1 MRRRSFAPSWSVR
14 VGSSSIAASFV
25 VFVVGAG
32 CAATPPVPPGPLLS
46 GPRIAEQGTLAARLF
61 DEEVRLTYLPLR
73 DTGATPYDR
82 ASTADWGPAFRAA
95 GAWLTSVDA
104 TLDIARANAASGR
117 EVSAREA
124 RVLGALAYRAWSA
137 MKTLLEAADLRAAP
151 VLAKLRVA
159 TPQELEVVRAALRI
173 PSFDL
178 EAYLALGA
186 RQRMFFVRVIELA
199 GIGPFDLS
207 IDDAAIAAARSIGRL
222 VVESPVART
231 PVTTPSSLWHV
242 ATTAGLV
249 GQPPPQTAL
258 RFELACRPEAPAA
271 VIAPRFA
278 TLVVSHEDSEVEL
291 PSAPTFTVAEA
302 RATLAAPDA
311 TPAALAA
318 ANDALVRHAFA
329 VLAQALGG
337 REAVGGGLVVRLPK
351 RLHQAVGDDLRGM
364 TLVDVAELGA
374 CDVVIASDCF
384 GAQTTSHAKL
394 PGSLG
399 YDTRT
404 DACTS
409 QLCGPVLDLLAP
421 HARDRAACDAC
432 VVDEC
437 GDACE
442 ESGVAVARSAAL
454 CARCRPCDEVSCR
467 SSGTD
472 PYGQMACGKGR
483 ISCEVTLSACKAACA
498 AESAATEEIV
508 ECVRSTC
515 AEACAEK

>member
-1 MRRRSFAPSWSVR
+1 MKFRAIP
-14 VGSSSIAASFV
+14 GAFV
-25 VFVVGAG
+25 VFAVGVG
-32 CAATPPVPPGPLLS
+32 CSATSPLPGPLLS
-46 GPRIAEQGTLAARLF
+46 GPRLAEQGTLAARLF

-73 DTGATPYDR
+73 DNGTTPSNR
-82 ASTADWGPAFRAA
+82 VLTSDWAFAFRAGA
-95 GAWLTSVDA
+95 AWLTSVDA
-104 TLDIARANAASGR
+104 TMDVARANAASGR
-117 EVSAREA
+117 EVSVREA
-124 RVLGALAYRAWSA
+124 RVLGALAYRAWLA
-137 MKTLLEAADLRAAP
+137 MKTLLAAADLRAAP

-159 TPQELEVVRAALRI
+159 TPQELEVLRTALKI

-178 EAYLALGA
+178 AAYLALGVG
-186 RQRMFFVRVIELA
+186 QRMRLVAVIEAALFPSS
-199 GIGPFDLS
+199 GREGVSPIPPEVSL
-207 IDDAAIAAARSIGRL
+207 DAAIAAARSIGRL
-222 VVESPVART
+222 VVESPVAPT
-231 PVTTPSSLWHV
+231 PVTSPSSLWHV
-242 ATTAGLV
+242 ATTAALV
-249 GQPPPQTAL
+249 GQPAPETAL
-258 RFELACRPEAPAA
+258 RFELASRPEAPAD

-278 TLVVSHEDSEVEL
+278 TLVVSHEDTEVEL
-291 PSAPTFTVAEA
+291 PSAPTLAVAQA
-302 RATLAAPDA
+302 RATLASPDA

-318 ANDALVRHAFA
+318 ANDALVREAFA

-337 REAVGGGLVVRLPK
+337 HEGAGGGFVLRLPK
-351 RLHQAVGDDLRGM
+351 RLHQAVGNDLRGR

-384 GAQTTSHAKL
+384 GAQTTSHPRL

-404 DACTS
+404 DSCTS
-409 QLCGPVLDLLAP
+409 ERCGPVVDLLAP

-437 GDACE
+437 ADACE

-467 SSGTD
+467 YGGTD
-472 PYGQMACGKGR
+472 PYGQMACGKGQVG
-483 ISCEVTLSACKAACA
+483 CWVALDACKAACA
-498 AESAATEEIV
+498 AESAPTEEIV